1 MGKQQGEQQAGQ
13 SLSLDQRLA
22 AAREKARAAR
32 AHLDGLNAQLAGA
45 VAEQRDDD
53 AEQARALI
61 PDASHAWG
69 EAEAEAR
76 AIEGVLEDLARE
88 QQQREAA
95 EQAERRR
102 QAAARH
108 LETASER
115 ARQHTDELQAL
126 RAEVIA
132 GVEAIRAA
140 LQHGY
145 WLETQVR
152 QDLTTKEQARVELGE
167 TTGIPVIIGP
177 GTISALVDSSPAL
190 AAIHHGMALPR

>member
-1 MGKQQGEQQAGQ
+1 MDKQSGQQEPV
-13 SLSLDQRLA
+13 SLDHRLA

-32 AHLDGLNAQLAGA
+32 VHLDGLNAQLAQA
-45 VAEQRDDD
+45 VAEQREDD

-61 PDASHAWG
+61 PEASHAWG
-69 EAEAEAR
+69 TAEAEAR

-88 QQQREAA
+88 QRQREAA

-102 QAAARH
+102 QTAARH

-115 ARQHTDELQAL
+115 ERERMDELQAL
-126 RAEVIA
+126 RAQVVA

-145 WLETQVR
+145 WLETQVK
-152 QDLTTKEQARVELGE
+152 QDLATKAQARIELGE
-167 TTGIPVIIGP
+167 TTGMPVIIGP
-177 GTISALVDSSPAL
+177 SPISSLVDSSPAL